1 MKDEGVSTST
11 FATSRTLLHGCVE
24 AARAAAHVAQEEVAA
39 HLADDSHDDDK
50 EVSKEAPSTHL
61 GQVQETQEAG
71 GQQPGGPWRHH
82 GSLITRENGGQSVSS
97 AAYHHAQ
104 KIHQTSFVQTLLTSL
119 LFFYK
124 ELKMSVAMLLRRHR
138 APEWRSSSASGPEP
152 WASSS
157 PHRAPLASCLFRE
170 PSAEFCRGMFGF
182 WIPASN

>member
-1 MKDEGVSTST
+1 MKVYLPTST
-11 FATSRTLLHGCVE
+11 FATPRTLLHGRVE

-50 EVSKEAPSTHL
+50 EVSKEAASTHL

-82 GSLITRENGGQSVSS
+82 GSLITRENGGQSLSS

-182 WIPASN
+182 WIPADN

>member
-1 MKDEGVSTST
+1 MKDEGVST
-11 FATSRTLLHGCVE
+11 FATSRTLLHGRVE

-39 HLADDSHDDDK
+39 HLADGHDNK
-50 EVSKEAPSTHL
+50 EVSKEAASTHL

-82 GSLITRENGGQSVSS
+82 GSLLTRENGRQSLSS

-157 PHRAPLASCLFRE
+157 PHRAPLASCPFRE

>member
-1 MKDEGVSTST
+1 MKDEGVST
-11 FATSRTLLHGCVE
+11 FATPRTLLHGCVE

-39 HLADDSHDDDK
+39 HLADDDK
-50 EVSKEAPSTHL
+50 EVSKEAASTHL
-61 GQVQETQEAG
+61 GQVQETQEAR

-82 GSLITRENGGQSVSS
+82 GSLITR
-97 AAYHHAQ
+97 AYHHAQ

-157 PHRAPLASCLFRE
+157 PHRAPLSCLFRE